1 MAKKEPPQ
9 EYIEVLEVLNVLYDE
24 VDGCSFYDYIFPDN
38 QKQGSSVVTMKSLMQ
53 FIFIPMKKTM
63 GQRED

>member
-24 VDGCSFYDYIFPDN
+24 VDGCSYYDYIFPDN
-38 QKQGSSVVTMKSLMQ
+38 QKQKEQSGHYTK
-53 FIFIPMKKTM
+53 PKKENSNT
-63 GQRED
+63 D